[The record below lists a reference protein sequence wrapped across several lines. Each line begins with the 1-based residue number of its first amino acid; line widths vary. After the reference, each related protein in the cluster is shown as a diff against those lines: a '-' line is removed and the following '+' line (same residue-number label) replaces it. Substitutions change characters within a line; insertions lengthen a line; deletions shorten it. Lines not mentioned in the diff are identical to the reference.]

1 MSNTLTD
8 LAPVLYS
15 AAQEVSQEAVGALDG
30 INMAFGDKGV
40 AVGDT
45 IKLPLAPA
53 AASTDYTPAMTTTA
67 GTDKIADAIEV
78 EITKSV
84 QTSWHLTGEQ
94 IRSLENGASDKEW
107 VRQLIAQGMRTLKN
121 EAEAAALTEIY
132 QNASRAWGTAG
143 TAPFG
148 SDINDI
154 AAVRKI
160 LRDNGAPMADLQMI
174 MDTEASYNLTKL
186 AIYQQAQA
194 AGSDAERRNGIF
206 GKQFGFNLRES
217 GGVASHTA
225 GTAGTSSTAQF
236 TAIEP
241 IGETTLAVKTL
252 TATETFVAGDIITN
266 GTKLAAGTDVNKYV
280 VNTGLGGAGIISGNI
295 VLNRPG
301 LKVAST
307 VNDTILVGDA
317 YTANVAFERSAVV
330 GIMRPPLIPANANIR
345 QIPISA
351 GNGMTFLL
359 CEIVGDGMITWR
371 LHLCYGFKAVQPEH
385 IAILI
390 G

>member
-1 MSNTLTD
+1 MANTLTA

-15 AAQEVSQEAVGALDG
+15 AAQEISQEAIGFLDA
-30 INMAFGDKGV
+30 INLSFGDKG
-40 AVGDT
+40 ASVGDT

-53 AASTDYTPAMTTTA
+53 AASTDYTPAMTTSE
-67 GTDKIADAIEV
+67 GTSKVASAIEV
-78 EITKSV
+78 TISKSV

-94 IRSLENGASDKEW
+94 IRSLENADSNKEW

-121 EAEAAALTEIY
+121 EAEAAAFVAAY
-132 QNASRAWGTAG
+132 KGASRAYGTPG
-143 TAPFG
+143 TAPFA
-148 SDINDI
+148 SDINGL

-160 LRDNGAPMADLQMI
+160 LRDNGAPLADPQFVMN
-174 MDTEASYNLTKL
+174 TEASFNLGKL

-206 GKQFGFNLRES
+206 GKQYGFNLRES
-217 GGVASHTA
+217 GGISAHVA
-225 GTAGTSSTAQF
+225 GTETSGPDC

-241 IGETTLAVKTL
+241 IGETSIAYDGGTHTQ
-252 TATETFVAGDIITN
+252 TFLAGDIVKNITKN
-266 GTKLAAGTDVNKYV
+266 TAGTDTNYYV
-280 VNTGLGGAGIISGNI
+280 VGTNSATIADATGTIY
-295 VLNRPG
+295 LNRPG
-301 LKVAST
+301 VRVAT
-307 VNDTILVGDA
+307 AINDEWGVQGA
-317 YTANVAFERSAVV
+317 YTPNVAFERSAIV
-330 GIMRPPLIPANANIR
+330 GVMRPPLIPANSNIK

-385 IAILI
+385 IAILL

>member
-15 AAQEVSQEAVGALDG
+15 AAVEVSQEPVGFLDG
-30 INMAFGDKGV
+30 INLNFDDKGA

-53 AASTDYTPAMTTTA
+53 AASTDYTPAMATSD
-67 GTDKIADAIEV
+67 GTDKIADAVEV
-78 EITKSV
+78 SISKSV

-121 EAEAAALTEIY
+121 EAEAACADAAY
-132 QNASRAWGTAG
+132 KGASRAWGTEG
-143 TAPFG
+143 TTPFA

-160 LRDNGAPMADLQMI
+160 LRDNGAPMADLQLV
-174 MDTEASYNLTKL
+174 MDTAASYNLQKL

-194 AGSDAERRNGIF
+194 AGTDAERRNGIF
-206 GKQFGFNLRES
+206 GKQFGFSMRES
-217 GGVASHTA
+217 GQVDYHTA
-225 GTAGTSSTAQF
+225 GTASTGMD
-236 TAIEP
+236 TDAIEP
-241 IGETTLAVKTL
+241 VGETTLVMTGADSGTVL
-252 TATETFVAGDIITN
+252 AGDIIQNT
-266 GTKLAAGTDVNKYV
+266 TQLAAGTDTNKYIV
-280 VNTGLGGAGIISGNI
+280 KSATVSGAATGNVIINT
-295 VLNRPG
+295 PG
-301 LKVAST
+301 LRVASGAADEW
-307 VNDTILVGDA
+307 NLGSS
-317 YTANVAFERSAVV
+317 YRANVAFERSAIV
-330 GIMRPPLIPANANIR
+330 GAMRIPLIPENANMR

-351 GNGMTFLL
+351 DNGMTFLL
-359 CEIVGDGMITWR
+359 VEIVGDGMITWR
-371 LHLCYGFKAVQPEH
+371 LHLAYGFKVIQPEH
-385 IAILI
+385 VAILL

>member
-1 MSNTLTD
+1 MPNTLTA

-15 AAQEVSQEAVGALDG
+15 AAQEVSQEATGFLDG
-30 INMAFGDKGV
+30 INLNFDDKGA
-40 AVGDT
+40 AVGDV

-53 AASTDYTPAMTTTA
+53 AAATDYTAAMTTTE
-67 GTDKIADAIEV
+67 GTSKVASAIEV
-78 EITKSV
+78 TISKSV

-121 EAEAAALTEIY
+121 EAEAAAAKAAY
-132 QNASRAWGTAG
+132 QGASRAWGTQG
-143 TAPFG
+143 TTPFA

-154 AAVRKI
+154 AAIRKI
-160 LRDNGAPMADLQMI
+160 LRDNGAPLADLQLV
-174 MDTEASYNLTKL
+174 MDTAASYNLGKL

-206 GKQFGFNLRES
+206 GKQFGFSLRES
-217 GGVASHTA
+217 GGVAYHTA
-225 GTAGTSSTAQF
+225 GTASTGMDC

-241 IGETTLAVKTL
+241 IGETTITVDGADSGTVLI
-252 TATETFVAGDIITN
+252 GDILRNT
-266 GTKLAAGTDVNKYV
+266 TKVAAGTDLNKYV
-280 VNTGLGGAGIISGNI
+280 IKSATVSGAADGNVVI
-295 VLNRPG
+295 NRPG
-301 LKVAST
+301 MRVAT
-307 VNDTILVGDA
+307 AINDELEIGAA
-317 YTANVAFERSAVV
+317 YRANVAFERSAIV
-330 GIMRPPLIPANANIR
+330 GAMRIPLIPENANIR

-359 CEIVGDGMITWR
+359 CEVVGDGMITWR
-371 LHLCYGFKAVQPEH
+371 LHLAYGFAAVQPEH
-385 IAILI
+385 IAILL

>member
-1 MSNTLTD
+1 MGNTLTA

-15 AAQEVSQEAVGALDG
+15 SAQEVSQEAVGFLDA
-30 INMAFGDKGV
+30 INLNFDNKGA

-53 AASTDYTPAMTTTA
+53 ASSTDYTPAMTTTA
-67 GTDKIADAIEV
+67 GTDKIAAAIEV
-78 EITKSV
+78 TISKSV

-94 IRSLENGASDKEW
+94 IRSLENSTSDKEW

-121 EAEAAALTEIY
+121 EAEAAAAAAAY
-132 QNASRAWGTAG
+132 KGASRAYGTLG
-143 TAPFG
+143 TTPFA

-160 LRDNGAPMADLQMI
+160 LRDNGAPMADLQLVMN
-174 MDTEASYNLTKL
+174 TAASFNLGKL

-206 GKQFGFNLRES
+206 GKQFGFSLRES
-217 GGVASHTA
+217 GGIVAHTA
-225 GTAGTSSTAQF
+225 GTETSGPDCTAV
-236 TAIEP
+236 EP
-241 IGETTLAVKTL
+241 VGETSIAYDGGTNTQ
-252 TATETFVAGDIITN
+252 TFLAGDLVSN
-266 GTKLAAGTDVNKYV
+266 LTKLAAGTDLNKYV
-280 VNTGLGGAGIISGNI
+280 VASDSATAADTTGTIT
-295 VLNRPG
+295 LNRPG
-301 LKVAST
+301 LRVVTAST
-307 VNDTILVGDA
+307 NEWGVLGA
-317 YTANVAFERSAVV
+317 YTPNVAFERSAIV
-330 GIMRPPLIPANANIR
+330 GAMRVPLIPASPVIK

-359 CEIVGDGMITWR
+359 CEIVGDGMVTWR
-371 LHLCYGFKAVQPEH
+371 LHLCYGFRAVQPEH
-385 IAILI
+385 IAILC

>member
-1 MSNTLTD
+1 MANTLTA
-8 LAPVLYS
+8 LSPILYS
-15 AAQEVSQEAVGALDG
+15 AAQEVSQEAVGVLDA
-30 INMAFGDKGV
+30 INLNFDDKGA

-53 AASTDYTPAMTTTA
+53 ASATDYSPAMTTAA
-67 GTDKIADAIEV
+67 GTDKIAQAIEV
-78 EITKSV
+78 KIEKSI

-94 IRSLENGASDKEW
+94 IRSLENANSDKEW

-121 EAEAAALTEIY
+121 EAEKAAWKEVY
-132 QNASRAWGTAG
+132 KGASRAYGTLG

-160 LRDNGAPMADLQMI
+160 LRDNGAPMADLQLCI
-174 MDTEASYNLTKL
+174 NTEAAYNLQKL

-194 AGSDAERRNGIF
+194 AGSDAERRNGMF
-206 GKQFGFNLRES
+206 SKQFGFSIRES
-217 GGVASHTA
+217 GQIGIHTA
-225 GTAGTSSTAQF
+225 GTETLGPDC

-241 IGETTLAVKTL
+241 IGETSIAYDGGTDGKTFL
-252 TATETFVAGDIITN
+252 AGDIVQNTTQN
-266 GTKLAAGTDVNKYV
+266 TAGTDKNKYV
-280 VNTGLGGAGIISGNI
+280 VGTSSATAADNTGIIY
-295 VLNRPG
+295 LNRPG
-301 LKVAST
+301 LKVAT
-307 VNDTILVGDA
+307 AINDEWAVQGN
-317 YTANVAFERSAVV
+317 YTPNVAFERSAVV
-330 GIMRPPLIPANANIR
+330 GAMRIPLIPDAPHIK

-359 CEIVGDGMITWR
+359 VEIVGDGMITWR
-371 LHLCYGFKAVQPEH
+371 LHLCYGFKAIQPEH
-385 IAILI
+385 IAILA

>member
-1 MSNTLTD
+1 MANTLTD
-8 LAPVLYS
+8 LAPVLFS
-15 AAQEVSQEAVGALDG
+15 AAQEVSQEPVGFLDAVNLNFD
-30 INMAFGDKGV
+30 DKGA

-53 AASTDYTPAMTTTA
+53 ATAAAYTAAMTTTA

-78 EITKSV
+78 TISNSS

-121 EAEAAALTEIY
+121 EAEAAAGVAAY
-132 QNASRAWGTAG
+132 KGASRAFGTAG
-143 TAPFG
+143 TTPFAA
-148 SDINDI
+148 DINDI
-154 AAVRKI
+154 AAIRKI
-160 LRDNGAPMADLQMI
+160 LRDNGAPMADLQLVV
-174 MDTEASYNLTKL
+174 DTAASYNLTKL

-194 AGSDAERRNGIF
+194 AGSDAERRAGIF
-206 GKQFGFNLRES
+206 GKQFGFSMRES
-217 GGVASHTA
+217 GNVAYHTA
-225 GTAGTSSTAQF
+225 GTATGMDC

-241 IGETTLAVKTL
+241 IGETTIAVDGSDSGTIL
-252 TATETFVAGDIITN
+252 EGDVIANT
-266 GTKLAAGTDVNKYV
+266 TQTAAGTDTNLYV
-280 VNTGLGGAGIISGNI
+280 VTSATASGAASGNI

-301 LKVAST
+301 VRVAT
-307 VNDTILVGDA
+307 AINDEWDIKA
-317 YTANVAFERSAVV
+317 AHRCNVAFERSAIV
-330 GIMRPPLIPANANIR
+330 GAMRIPLIPASPVIK
-345 QIPISA
+345 QMPISA
-351 GNGMTFLL
+351 SNGMTFLL

-385 IAILI
+385 IAILL

>member
-8 LAPVLYS
+8 LAPILYS
-15 AAQEVSQEAVGALDG
+15 AAQEVSQEAVGVLDA
-30 INMAFGDKGV
+30 INLNFDDKGA

-53 AASTDYTPAMTTTA
+53 ASATDYTPAMTTAA
-67 GTDKIADAIEV
+67 GTDKIAQAIEV
-78 EITKSV
+78 TINKSV

-94 IRSLENGASDKEW
+94 IRSLENANSDKEW
-107 VRQLIAQGMRTLKN
+107 VRQLVAQGMRTLKN
-121 EAEAAALTEIY
+121 EAEEAAWKAVY
-132 QNASRAWGTAG
+132 KGASRAYGTLG

-160 LRDNGAPMADLQMI
+160 LRDNGAPMADLQLCI
-174 MDTEASYNLTKL
+174 NTEASYNLQKL

-206 GKQFGFNLRES
+206 GKQFGFSIRES
-217 GGVASHTA
+217 GQIGLHTA
-225 GTAGTSSTAQF
+225 GTETSGPDCTAV
-236 TAIEP
+236 EP
-241 IGETTLAVKTL
+241 IGETSIAYDGGTLGQ
-252 TATETFVAGDIITN
+252 TFLAGDIVQNT
-266 GTKLAAGTDVNKYV
+266 TKNSAGTDTNKYV
-280 VNTGLGGAGIISGNI
+280 VSTLTTTSATGTGILH
-295 VLNRPG
+295 LNRPG
-301 LKVAST
+301 LKVAT
-307 VNDTILVGDA
+307 AIGDEWA
-317 YTANVAFERSAVV
+317 VQGNYTPNVAFERSAVV
-330 GIMRPPLIPANANIR
+330 GAMRIPLIPDAPHIK

-359 CEIVGDGMITWR
+359 VEIVGDGMITWR
-371 LHLCYGFKAVQPEH
+371 LHLCYGFKAVQPEY
-385 IAILI
+385 IAILA

>member
-1 MSNTLTD
+1 MGNTLTA

-15 AAQEVSQEAVGALDG
+15 AAQEVSQEAVGFLDA
-30 INMAFGDKGV
+30 INLNFDDKGA

-67 GTDKIADAIEV
+67 GTDKIAAAIEV
-78 EITKSV
+78 TISKSV

-94 IRSLENGASDKEW
+94 IRSLENSTSDKEW

-121 EAEAAALTEIY
+121 EAEAAAFTAAY
-132 QNASRAWGTAG
+132 QGASRAYGTVG
-143 TAPFG
+143 TTPFA

-160 LRDNGAPMADLQMI
+160 LRDNGAPMADLQLVMN
-174 MDTEASYNLTKL
+174 TAASYNLGKL

-206 GKQFGFNLRES
+206 GKQFGFSLRES
-217 GGVASHTA
+217 GGVSLHTA
-225 GTAGTSSTAQF
+225 GTATAGPDALVADAIGTTS
-236 TAIEP
+236 I
-241 IGETTLAVKTL
+241 TTDGGTNGH
-252 TATETFVAGDIITN
+252 TFLAGDLVSN
-266 GTKLAAGTDVNKYV
+266 LTKLAAGTDLNKYV
-280 VNTGLGGAGIISGNI
+280 VGTASTVIADTTATIY
-295 VLNRPG
+295 LNRPG
-301 LKVAST
+301 LRVANT
-307 VNDTILVGDA
+307 VTNEWGVLGS
-317 YTANVAFERSAVV
+317 YTPNVAFERSAIV
-330 GIMRPPLIPANANIR
+330 GAMRIPLIPANANIR

-359 CEIVGDGMITWR
+359 CEIVGDGMLTWR
-371 LHLCYGFKAVQPEH
+371 LHLCYGFKCVQPEH
-385 IAILI
+385 VAILA